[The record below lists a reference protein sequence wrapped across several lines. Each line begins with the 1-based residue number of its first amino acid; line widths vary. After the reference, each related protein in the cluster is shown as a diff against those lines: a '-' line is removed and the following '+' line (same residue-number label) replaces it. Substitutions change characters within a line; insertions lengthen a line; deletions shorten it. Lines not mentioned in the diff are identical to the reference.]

1 MDITKKNAPVI
12 KYEISLCS
20 AQKFI
25 VFGKMYNSIYL
36 GVKTGYQTSITM
48 EIFVL
53 GDK

>member
-1 MDITKKNAPVI
+1 MDITKKNGPVI

-25 VFGKMYNSIYL
+25 VSGKMYNSIYL
-36 GVKTGYQTSITM
+36 GIKTGYQTFIAT